1 MVKNKLKAALFI
13 HEGNQGI
20 EHRRIRYRDGSER
33 SERKTK
39 VSSDYQI
46 ITKVKQ
52 EVETIIGK
60 SRPRRMRIVREQ
72 IKTHS

>member
-1 MVKNKLKAALFI
+1 M
-13 HEGNQGI
+13 
-20 EHRRIRYRDGSER
+20 
-33 SERKTK
+33 K

-60 SRPRRMRIVREQ
+60 FRPRRMRIVREQ